1 MIAALGRVGLGLLM
15 LAAGAAAGWAHIGG
29 STGYAAI
36 TVSRSTVRYNLSLP
50 TTALPSDL
58 AEALRL
64 FQTGSEQNRDKLLD
78 VLRRHIILVSN
89 GTRCEPGPG
98 QVAPSAVD
106 ATTFTMHLD
115 FACGSAVRDLVVQ
128 DNTFDVL
135 GPDHHTLARVEA
147 NGETRELAFAPESRE
162 ARISV
167 EGRDAGGA
175 EGTFFKLGLEHI
187 LTGYDHLLFLGALLL
202 RGGRLLSLFKIIT
215 GFTIAHS
222 ITLALAVLG
231 LVAVPQRLVECVI
244 AASIV
249 YVAVENIFLRNAPSQ
264 RWLVSFLFGLVHGLG
279 FASALSPLQ
288 LPARHLA
295 LALLSFN
302 LGVEGGQTLVV
313 ALLLPVLV
321 WMRGARWEGR
331 TVQAASGAIALVGV
345 IWFMER
351 LFLA

>member
-1 MIAALGRVGLGLLM
+1 VSAALGRVGLGLLL
-15 LAAGAAAGWAHIGG
+15 LAAGAAAARAHVGG

-36 TVSRSTVRYNLSLP
+36 TVSRSTVRYKLSLP

-78 VLRRHIILVSN
+78 VLRRHIVLRSN

-98 QVAPSAVD
+98 QVAPSAFD

-128 DNTFDVL
+128 DNIFDVL

-175 EGTFFKLGLEHI
+175 EGT
-187 LTGYDHLLFLGALLL
+187 
-202 RGGRLLSLFKIIT
+202 LSI
-215 GFTIAHS
+215 S
-222 ITLALAVLG
+222 
-231 LVAVPQRLVECVI
+231 C
-244 AASIV
+244 
-249 YVAVENIFLRNAPSQ
+249 
-264 RWLVSFLFGLVHGLG
+264 
-279 FASALSPLQ
+279 
-288 LPARHLA
+288 
-295 LALLSFN
+295 
-302 LGVEGGQTLVV
+302 
-313 ALLLPVLV
+313 
-321 WMRGARWEGR
+321 GARPGSRPSSRARRWRSCSSAWSCSWNARFSSRMLKHPAGFS
-331 TVQAASGAIALVGV
+331 ASC
-345 IWFMER
+345 
-351 LFLA
+351 

>member
-1 MIAALGRVGLGLLM
+1 MSAALGRVGLGLML
-15 LAAGAAAGWAHIGG
+15 LAAGVAAARGHVGG

-36 TVSRSTVRYNLSLP
+36 TVSRSTVRYTLSLP
-50 TTALPSDL
+50 TAALPSDL

-78 VLRRHIILVSN
+78 VLRRHIMLVSN

-98 QVAPSAVD
+98 QVAPSAFD

-115 FACGSAVRDLVVQ
+115 FACGSAVRDLVVE
-128 DNTFDVL
+128 DNIFDVL
-135 GPDHHTLARVEA
+135 GPDHHTLATVEA
-147 NGETRELAFAPESRE
+147 NGETRELALAPESRE
-162 ARISV
+162 ARVSV
-167 EGRDAGGA
+167 GARDASGPG
-175 EGTFFKLGLEHI
+175 GTFFKLGVGHV

-202 RGGRLLSLFKIIT
+202 RGGGLLSLLKIIT
-215 GFTIAHS
+215 AFTVAHS

-231 LVAVPQRLVECVI
+231 LVALPERLVECVI

-249 YVAVENIFLRNAPSQ
+249 YVALENIFLRDVPSQ
-264 RWLVSFLFGLVHGLG
+264 RWLVSFLFGLVHGFG
-279 FASALSPLQ
+279 FASALSPLH

-302 LGVEGGQTLVV
+302 LGVEGGQALVV

-321 WMRGARWEGR
+321 WMRGARWEKR
-331 TVQAASGAIALVGV
+331 TVQAASGAVALTGI